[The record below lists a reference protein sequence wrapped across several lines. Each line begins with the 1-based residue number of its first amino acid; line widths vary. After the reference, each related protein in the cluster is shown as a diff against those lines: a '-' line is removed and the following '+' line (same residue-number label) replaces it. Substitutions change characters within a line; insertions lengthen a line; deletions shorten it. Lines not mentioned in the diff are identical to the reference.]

1 MSIINLTPHKIN
13 IYNEQREL
21 VQSIPSSGVARCTVE
36 KKLIMKIGL
45 IDLYETIF
53 GEVEGLPPFDGDVII
68 IVSML
73 ARQASKRGDL
83 VSPGELL
90 RDDNG
95 YPIGCIGLSW

>member
-1 MSIINLTPHKIN
+1 MSIINLTPHEIN
-13 IYNEQREL
+13 IYNERKEFI
-21 VQSIPSSGVARCTVE
+21 QSIPSSGVARCTVE
-36 KKLIMKIGL
+36 KKLIMKIGPVD
-45 IDLYETIF
+45 IYETIF
-53 GEVEGLPPFDGDVII
+53 GEVEGLPPSNGDVII

-90 RDDNG
+90 RDDSG